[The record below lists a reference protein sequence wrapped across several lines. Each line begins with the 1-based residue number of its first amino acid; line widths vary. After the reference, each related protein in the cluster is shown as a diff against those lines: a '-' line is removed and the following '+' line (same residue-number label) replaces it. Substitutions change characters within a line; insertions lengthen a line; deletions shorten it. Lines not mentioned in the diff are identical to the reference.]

1 MYTKL
6 NYGLVY
12 TLFKGYCM
20 KHKIIK
26 EFIGSIN
33 GYIIDDENLYDSL
46 IYFINYLE
54 DIFKLEVISSDIIE
68 YLDNCYDTY
77 RDVIIDEKDSDIL
90 DVNWII
96 TKFLMGITKNTG
108 VKFETDIYENTIYKK
123 MASIFKE
130 DDLARYID
138 IIKGVMKK

>member
-1 MYTKL
+1 
-6 NYGLVY
+6 
-12 TLFKGYCM
+12 M

-54 DIFKLEVISSDIIE
+54 DIFKVEVISSDIIE

-77 RDVIIDEKDSDIL
+77 RDVIMDEKNSDIL

-130 DDLARYID
+130 DDLAGYID

>member
-1 MYTKL
+1 
-6 NYGLVY
+6 
-12 TLFKGYCM
+12 M

-77 RDVIIDEKDSDIL
+77 RDVIMDEKDSDIL

-130 DDLARYID
+130 DDLAGYID
-138 IIKGVMKK
+138 MIKGVMKK

>member
-1 MYTKL
+1 
-6 NYGLVY
+6 
-12 TLFKGYCM
+12 M

-77 RDVIIDEKDSDIL
+77 RDVIMDEKDSDIL

-108 VKFETDIYENTIYKK
+108 VKYESDLYENTIYKK

-130 DDLARYID
+130 DDLAGYID
-138 IIKGVMKK
+138 MIKGVMKK

>member
-1 MYTKL
+1 
-6 NYGLVY
+6 
-12 TLFKGYCM
+12 M

-33 GYIIDDENLYDSL
+33 GYIIDDENLYYSL

-77 RDVIIDEKDSDIL
+77 RDVIMDEKDSDIL

-130 DDLARYID
+130 DDLAGYID

>member
-1 MYTKL
+1 
-6 NYGLVY
+6 
-12 TLFKGYCM
+12 M

-33 GYIIDDENLYDSL
+33 GYISDDENLYDSL

-77 RDVIIDEKDSDIL
+77 RDVIMDEKDSDIL

-130 DDLARYID
+130 DDLAGYID

>member
-1 MYTKL
+1 
-6 NYGLVY
+6 
-12 TLFKGYCM
+12 M

-77 RDVIIDEKDSDIL
+77 RDVIMDEKNSDIL

-130 DDLARYID
+130 DDLAGYID

>member
-1 MYTKL
+1 
-6 NYGLVY
+6 
-12 TLFKGYCM
+12 M

-68 YLDNCYDTY
+68 YLDNCYNTY
-77 RDVIIDEKDSDIL
+77 RDVIMDEKDSDIL

-130 DDLARYID
+130 DDLAGYID

>member
-1 MYTKL
+1 
-6 NYGLVY
+6 
-12 TLFKGYCM
+12 M

-33 GYIIDDENLYDSL
+33 GYIIDYENLYDSL

-77 RDVIIDEKDSDIL
+77 RDVIMDEKDSDIL

-108 VKFETDIYENTIYKK
+108 VKFESDIYENTIYKK

-130 DDLARYID
+130 DDLAGYID
-138 IIKGVMKK
+138 MIKGVMKK

>member
-1 MYTKL
+1 
-6 NYGLVY
+6 
-12 TLFKGYCM
+12 M

>member
-1 MYTKL
+1 
-6 NYGLVY
+6 
-12 TLFKGYCM
+12 M

-26 EFIGSIN
+26 EVIGSIN

-77 RDVIIDEKDSDIL
+77 RDVIMDEKDSDIL

-130 DDLARYID
+130 DDLAGYID

>member
-1 MYTKL
+1 
-6 NYGLVY
+6 
-12 TLFKGYCM
+12 M

-77 RDVIIDEKDSDIL
+77 RDVIMDEKDSDIL
-90 DVNWII
+90 DVNWIM

-130 DDLARYID
+130 DELAGYID

>member
-1 MYTKL
+1 
-6 NYGLVY
+6 
-12 TLFKGYCM
+12 M

-77 RDVIIDEKDSDIL
+77 RDVIMDEKDSDIL

-130 DDLARYID
+130 DDLAGYIN

>member
-1 MYTKL
+1 
-6 NYGLVY
+6 
-12 TLFKGYCM
+12 M

-33 GYIIDDENLYDSL
+33 GHIIDDENLYDSL

-77 RDVIIDEKDSDIL
+77 RDVIMDEEDSDIL

-130 DDLARYID
+130 DDLAGYID

>member
-1 MYTKL
+1 
-6 NYGLVY
+6 
-12 TLFKGYCM
+12 M

-54 DIFKLEVISSDIIE
+54 DIFKIEVISSDIIE

-77 RDVIIDEKDSDIL
+77 RDVIMDEKDSDIL

-130 DDLARYID
+130 DDLAGYID

>member
-1 MYTKL
+1 
-6 NYGLVY
+6 
-12 TLFKGYCM
+12 M

-77 RDVIIDEKDSDIL
+77 RDVIMDEKDSDIL

-108 VKFETDIYENTIYKK
+108 VKFETDIYENTIYIK

-130 DDLARYID
+130 DDLAGYID

>member
-1 MYTKL
+1 
-6 NYGLVY
+6 
-12 TLFKGYCM
+12 M

-77 RDVIIDEKDSDIL
+77 RDVIMDEKDSDIL
-90 DVNWII
+90 DVNRII

-130 DDLARYID
+130 DDLAGYID

>member
-1 MYTKL
+1 
-6 NYGLVY
+6 
-12 TLFKGYCM
+12 M

-77 RDVIIDEKDSDIL
+77 RDVIMDEKDSDIL

-108 VKFETDIYENTIYKK
+108 VKFESDIYENTIYKK

-130 DDLARYID
+130 DDLAGYID

>member
-1 MYTKL
+1 
-6 NYGLVY
+6 
-12 TLFKGYCM
+12 M

-77 RDVIIDEKDSDIL
+77 RDVIMDEKDSDIL

-130 DDLARYID
+130 DELAGYID

>member
-1 MYTKL
+1 
-6 NYGLVY
+6 
-12 TLFKGYCM
+12 M

-77 RDVIIDEKDSDIL
+77 RDVIMDEKDSDIL

-130 DDLARYID
+130 DDLAGYID
-138 IIKGVMKK
+138 MIKGVVKK

>member
-1 MYTKL
+1 
-6 NYGLVY
+6 
-12 TLFKGYCM
+12 M

-77 RDVIIDEKDSDIL
+77 RDVIMDEKDSDIL

-130 DDLARYID
+130 NDLAGYID

>member
-1 MYTKL
+1 
-6 NYGLVY
+6 
-12 TLFKGYCM
+12 M

-77 RDVIIDEKDSDIL
+77 RDVIMDEKDSDIL

-108 VKFETDIYENTIYKK
+108 VKFESDIYENTIYKK

-130 DDLARYID
+130 DDLAGYID
-138 IIKGVMKK
+138 MIKGVIKK

>member
-1 MYTKL
+1 
-6 NYGLVY
+6 
-12 TLFKGYCM
+12 M

-68 YLDNCYDTY
+68 YLDNCYNTY
-77 RDVIIDEKDSDIL
+77 RDVIMDEKDSDIL

-108 VKFETDIYENTIYKK
+108 VKFETDIYENTIY
-123 MASIFKE
+123 
-130 DDLARYID
+130 
-138 IIKGVMKK
+138 IKNGKYF

>member
-1 MYTKL
+1 
-6 NYGLVY
+6 
-12 TLFKGYCM
+12 M

-46 IYFINYLE
+46 IYFVNYLE

-77 RDVIIDEKDSDIL
+77 RDVIMDEKDSDIL

-108 VKFETDIYENTIYKK
+108 VKFESDIYENTIYKK

-130 DDLARYID
+130 DDLAGYID
-138 IIKGVMKK
+138 MIKGVMKK

>member
-1 MYTKL
+1 
-6 NYGLVY
+6 
-12 TLFKGYCM
+12 M

-77 RDVIIDEKDSDIL
+77 RDVIMDEKDSDIL

-130 DDLARYID
+130 DDLAGSID

>member
-1 MYTKL
+1 
-6 NYGLVY
+6 
-12 TLFKGYCM
+12 M

-77 RDVIIDEKDSDIL
+77 RDVIMDEKDSDIL

-108 VKFETDIYENTIYKK
+108 VKFETDIYENTIYRK

-130 DDLARYID
+130 DDLAGYID

>member
-1 MYTKL
+1 
-6 NYGLVY
+6 
-12 TLFKGYCM
+12 M

-54 DIFKLEVISSDIIE
+54 DIFKLEVISSDI
-68 YLDNCYDTY
+68 
-77 RDVIIDEKDSDIL
+77 L

-96 TKFLMGITKNTG
+96 TKFLMGITK
-108 VKFETDIYENTIYKK
+108 KY
-123 MASIFKE
+123 
-130 DDLARYID
+130 RR
-138 IIKGVMKK
+138 

>member
-1 MYTKL
+1 
-6 NYGLVY
+6 
-12 TLFKGYCM
+12 M

-77 RDVIIDEKDSDIL
+77 RDVIMDEKDSDIL
-90 DVNWII
+90 DVNGII

-130 DDLARYID
+130 DDLAGYID

>member
-1 MYTKL
+1 
-6 NYGLVY
+6 
-12 TLFKGYCM
+12 M

-77 RDVIIDEKDSDIL
+77 RDVIMDEKDSDIL

-130 DDLARYID
+130 YDLARYID

>member
-1 MYTKL
+1 
-6 NYGLVY
+6 
-12 TLFKGYCM
+12 M

-46 IYFINYLE
+46 IYFVNYLE

-77 RDVIIDEKDSDIL
+77 RDVIMDEKDSDIL

-130 DDLARYID
+130 DDLAGYID

>member
-1 MYTKL
+1 
-6 NYGLVY
+6 
-12 TLFKGYCM
+12 M

-77 RDVIIDEKDSDIL
+77 RDVIMDEKNIL
-90 DVNWII
+90 
-96 TKFLMGITKNTG
+96 
-108 VKFETDIYENTIYKK
+108 
-123 MASIFKE
+123 
-130 DDLARYID
+130 
-138 IIKGVMKK
+138 

>member
-1 MYTKL
+1 
-6 NYGLVY
+6 
-12 TLFKGYCM
+12 M

-77 RDVIIDEKDSDIL
+77 RDVIMDEKDSDIL

-108 VKFETDIYENTIYKK
+108 VKFESDIYENTIYKK

-130 DDLARYID
+130 DDLAGYID
-138 IIKGVMKK
+138 MIKGVMKK

>member
-1 MYTKL
+1 
-6 NYGLVY
+6 
-12 TLFKGYCM
+12 M

-54 DIFKLEVISSDIIE
+54 DMFKLEVISSDIIE

-77 RDVIIDEKDSDIL
+77 RDVIMDEKDSDIL

-130 DDLARYID
+130 DDLAGYID

>member
-1 MYTKL
+1 
-6 NYGLVY
+6 
-12 TLFKGYCM
+12 M

-130 DDLARYID
+130 DDLAGYID

>member
-1 MYTKL
+1 
-6 NYGLVY
+6 
-12 TLFKGYCM
+12 M

-90 DVNWII
+90 DVNGII

-130 DDLARYID
+130 DDLAGYID

>member
-1 MYTKL
+1 
-6 NYGLVY
+6 
-12 TLFKGYCM
+12 M

-46 IYFINYLE
+46 TYFINYLE

-77 RDVIIDEKDSDIL
+77 RDVIMDEKDSDIL

-130 DDLARYID
+130 DDLAGYID

>member
-1 MYTKL
+1 
-6 NYGLVY
+6 
-12 TLFKGYCM
+12 M

-77 RDVIIDEKDSDIL
+77 RDVIMDEKDSDIL

-130 DDLARYID
+130 DDLAGYID